1 MASSTPTADSDVWVG
16 SVFGLKFGFHALQQR
31 RVTAKRYLIFLI
43 DSEDVVSKMYTMYVA
58 RRDDPHFRRRLSG
71 DVCRAPQ
78 NGTPTHY
85 QETLV
90 VMDGWNS
97 GTCVRS
103 TMCVGVNV
111 VCQLVNRGRTDECG
125 LSKESNVHRLLLL
138 IVDVVGR
145 ILVHG
150 FCQIILLSIDIANCR
165 KCYIKEMDIHI
176 I

>member
-1 MASSTPTADSDVWVG
+1 
-16 SVFGLKFGFHALQQR
+16 
-31 RVTAKRYLIFLI
+31 
-43 DSEDVVSKMYTMYVA
+43 MYVA

-125 LSKESNVHRLLLL
+125 LSKESNVHTLVLLLML
-138 IVDVVGR
+138 LVGFWST
-145 ILVHG
+145 VFVKS
-150 FCQIILLSIDIANCR
+150 FC
-165 KCYIKEMDIHI
+165 
-176 I
+176 

>member
-1 MASSTPTADSDVWVG
+1 
-16 SVFGLKFGFHALQQR
+16 
-31 RVTAKRYLIFLI
+31 
-43 DSEDVVSKMYTMYVA
+43 MYVA

-71 DVCRAPQ
+71 CNVRSDSTKRYSLPRD
-78 NGTPTHY
+78 GDDDGW
-85 QETLV
+85 
-90 VMDGWNS
+90 MDGWNA

>member
-1 MASSTPTADSDVWVG
+1 
-16 SVFGLKFGFHALQQR
+16 
-31 RVTAKRYLIFLI
+31 
-43 DSEDVVSKMYTMYVA
+43 MYVA

-111 VCQLVNRGRTDECG
+111 VCQLVNRGRTDECW
-125 LSKESNVHRLLLL
+125 SVERIKRSHTCVA
-138 IVDVVGR
+138 VDVVGR